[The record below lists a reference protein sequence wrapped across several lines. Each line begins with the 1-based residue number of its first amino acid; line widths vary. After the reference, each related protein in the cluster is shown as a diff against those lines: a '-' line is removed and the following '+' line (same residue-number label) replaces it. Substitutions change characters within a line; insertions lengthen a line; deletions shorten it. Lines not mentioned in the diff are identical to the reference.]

1 MPRPADREPSTGG
14 ILGMLNDATRYKLLS
29 LLHESPEI
37 SQRELASKLGVS
49 LGKTN
54 YCLKALIDRGL
65 IKAQNFQNS
74 RKKAAYLYKLTPAG
88 MAEKIQ
94 VTRRFLAIKLR
105 EHEELTTE
113 IARLRSEVQSQNRL
127 ADSLEGHQTKE
138 QQ

>member
-1 MPRPADREPSTGG
+1 
-14 ILGMLNDATRYKLLS
+14 MLNDATRYKLLS

-127 ADSLEGHQTKE
+127 ADTLESHQTKE

>member
-1 MPRPADREPSTGG
+1 
-14 ILGMLNDATRYKLLS
+14 MLNDATRYKLLS

>member
-1 MPRPADREPSTGG
+1 MIDDTV
-14 ILGMLNDATRYKLLS
+14 RYRLLT
-29 LLHESPEI
+29 LLEENPEL
-37 SQRELASKLGVS
+37 SQRDLAARLGIS

-94 VTRRFLAIKLR
+94 VTRRFLAIKVK
-105 EHEELTTE
+105 EHEELTSE
-113 IARLRSEVQSQNRL
+113 IERLRTEVRTQPRL
-127 ADSLEGHQTKE
+127 PTRPRAKKRGNSNENAE
-138 QQ
+138 

>member
-1 MPRPADREPSTGG
+1 
-14 ILGMLNDATRYKLLS
+14 MLNDATRYKLLS

-65 IKAQNFQNS
+65 IKAQKFQNS

-127 ADSLEGHQTKE
+127 ADTLESHQTKE